1 MVDVTV
7 SLQGAA
13 RSGPAGFDSPI
24 QMSLAD
30 GTTVGDLL
38 RAVAEKLAEP
48 LRSALLPAGPGLPTL
63 LRLFVDGQLAQGGE
77 QPITQAGARRARVVV
92 VLASPVSGGA

>member
-13 RSGPAGFDSPI
+13 KSGPAGVDGPI
-24 QMSLAD
+24 QMSLPDA
-30 GTTVGDLL
+30 TTVGDLL

-48 LRSALLPAGPGLPTL
+48 LRSALLPSGPGLPTR
-63 LRLFVDGQLAQGGE
+63 LRLFVDGQLAQGRE
-77 QPITQAGARRARVVV
+77 QPIARTGARRARVVV